1 MAEFELN
8 PEIAHLIN
16 GHVPVKVKAGESPVK
31 ANGKLLVIDGGMSKA
46 YQKVTGISGYTLI
59 YNSYGL
65 VLVAHQAFENTTK
78 AIEEESDILSN
89 ITYLASNPTR
99 KNCC

>member
-1 MAEFELN
+1 
-8 PEIAHLIN
+8 
-16 GHVPVKVKAGESPVK
+16 
-31 ANGKLLVIDGGMSKA
+31 MSKA

-99 KNCC
+99 KTVADTDNGKILRQQITDLEMLLAAYRKGLIKEIR